1 MTFFQE
7 FKTDI
12 TAIGN
17 EFVERFKNIPSA
29 LEVVKEQ
36 LPTAVTGFIVVI
48 AMLSII
54 AIAILIFSK
63 IMASLTGKKSAEAAP
78 VAAPAAAAAPAGTPL
93 PANTSAGK
101 LDLVDVD
108 EKTAAVI
115 MAIVSKESG
124 IPLNRL
130 SFKSI
135 KRTEDK

>member
-78 VAAPAAAAAPAGTPL
+78 VAAPAAAAPAGTPL